1 MLRLAP
7 PSHLARVSG
16 FELSA
21 LILRLAHDLD
31 IDTLPDS
38 SGALKLRLA
47 MDARLTPLMS

>member
-7 PSHLARVSG
+7 PSRLARVSG

-31 IDTLPDS
+31 IYALPDS
-38 SGALKLRLA
+38 SIALSALKLRLA
-47 MDARLTPLMS
+47 LDVR